1 MVKMKHQQ
9 DQNVKGSK
17 NSDSTAAAARPPPY
31 VSQVYSL
38 ECATTILFIALF
50 KSVNVIAYYYFR
62 LSREL
67 LG

>member
-1 MVKMKHQQ
+1 MKHQQ

-50 KSVNVIAYYYFR
+50 KSVNVIAFTT
-62 LSREL
+62 SNSQ
-67 LG
+67 